1 MKLARFVDFCIC
13 IVKINGISYY
23 FRFCWFFLKHN
34 ILPKRQKTLFWTRN
48 HRCRRSRP
56 FFLDSSRHFSSKTLS
71 FHGKKI
77 FFWIFSIKSNF
88 SSIFP
93 LQPSD
98 KPYMNEMRY
107 SKCKDNEYCWVA
119 GVSDDMKVQIEPR
132 TGILA
137 WILGHNLTSSVYGH
151 FYEHIG

>member
-23 FRFCWFFLKHN
+23 FRFRWLFLKHN
-34 ILPKRQKTLFWTRN
+34 ILLKRQKTLFWTRN

-71 FHGKKI
+71 FHGKKN

-93 LQPSD
+93 LQPYD
-98 KPYMNEMRY
+98 KPYLNEKRH
-107 SKCKDNEYCWVA
+107 SKCNDNHYSCRVK
-119 GVSDDMKVQIEPR
+119 VLDDIKVQKNPR

-137 WILGHNLTSSVYGH
+137 CILGHNLTSK
-151 FYEHIG
+151 EHRMRSAY